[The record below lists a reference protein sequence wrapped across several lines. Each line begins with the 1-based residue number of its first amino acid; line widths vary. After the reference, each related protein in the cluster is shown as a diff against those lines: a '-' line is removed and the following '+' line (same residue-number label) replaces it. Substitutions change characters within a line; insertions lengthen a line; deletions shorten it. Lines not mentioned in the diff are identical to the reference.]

1 MSIPSSFPMHNKRIV
16 LASGSTIRF
25 YNLIIDIS
33 PSAASMQVHYG
44 SDISR
49 EDQDGRASEALDVI
63 KHFSESAYRE
73 QAKRAI
79 AGICSTPWQAAT
91 EELPEQIFEF
101 ELTEADSWQLVA
113 TISPPRRP
121 PNTR

>member
-49 EDQDGRASEALDVI
+49 EDQDGRASEAP
-63 KHFSESAYRE
+63 
-73 QAKRAI
+73 KRAI